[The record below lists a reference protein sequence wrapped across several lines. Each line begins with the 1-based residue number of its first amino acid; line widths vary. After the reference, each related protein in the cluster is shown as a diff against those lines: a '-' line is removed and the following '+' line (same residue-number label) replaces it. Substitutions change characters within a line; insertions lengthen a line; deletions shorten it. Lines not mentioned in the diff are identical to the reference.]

1 VWKREDIFITNAIL
15 CNPRSDN
22 GNNSTPTKQ
31 EIANCSFYLEMTINL
46 IKPIIIVTLGL
57 IALQALSLIHR
68 HNIVLKD
75 DVATMQEWNGYKV
88 FPLYHPG
95 PRAALHRS
103 LSNQR
108 ADFILLSKL
117 ANPTSGI
124 QPRKHNRIDNLNKNE
139 IEKKLSQAILFI
151 INLYKEISFFK
162 LTKLLY
168 LIDWTYIDKFGHS
181 FTASIYIR
189 QEQGPWC
196 PTLFRTVNGLD
207 EFILVKYKNKKPYI
221 YSRESQANIIL
232 EEKEKAILLDV
243 IHKYKDTEDKDIKT
257 RVYLTP
263 PMKYILSEEKKGR
276 DMRKIPVLYKDKTSI
291 DLDRNPC

>member
-1 VWKREDIFITNAIL
+1 
-15 CNPRSDN
+15 
-22 GNNSTPTKQ
+22 
-31 EIANCSFYLEMTINL
+31 
-46 IKPIIIVTLGL
+46 
-57 IALQALSLIHR
+57 
-68 HNIVLKD
+68 
-75 DVATMQEWNGYKV
+75 MQEWNGYKV

-124 QPRKHNRIDNLNKNE
+124 QSRKHNRIDNLNKNE
-139 IEKKLSQAILFI
+139 IENRLSQAILYI
-151 INLYKEISFFK
+151 INFYKEISFFK

-168 LIDWTYIDKFGHS
+168 LIDWTYIDKFGLS
-181 FTASIYIR
+181 FTSSIYIR

-196 PTLFRTVNGLD
+196 PTLFKTVKGLD
-207 EFILVKYKNKKPYI
+207 EFIMVKYKNKKPYI
-221 YSRESQANIIL
+221 YSRESQANILL
-232 EEKEKAILLDV
+232 EDKEKAMLSNV
-243 IHKYKDTEDKDIKT
+243 IHKYKDTDDKDIKT

-263 PMKYILSEEKKGR
+263 PMKYILFEEKKGR

-291 DLDRNPC
+291 DLDRNSF